1 MQIEYAAGSSPGAKL
16 VKLAD
21 KLYNLRDL
29 ERATPEGWTP
39 ERVQEYYEWAQKVV
53 NGLRGT
59 NKNLED
65 SLDEIFKRHCT
76 S

>member
-1 MQIEYAAGSSPGAKL
+1 

-29 ERATPEGWTP
+29 ERVTPEDWTP
-39 ERVQEYYEWAQKVV
+39 ERVQEYYEWSQKVV

-65 SLDEIFKRHCT
+65 SLDEIFKSHCT

>member
-1 MQIEYAAGSSPGAKL
+1 

-65 SLDEIFKRHCT
+65 NLDEIFKRHCT

>member
-1 MQIEYAAGSSPGAKL
+1 VEHAAGSSPSAKL
-16 VKLAD
+16 IKLAD

-29 ERATPEGWTP
+29 ERVSPEGWAP

-53 NGLRGT
+53 NELRGT
-59 NKNLED
+59 NKKLED